1 MPFYKS
7 TILLFF
13 SIAFAKTT
21 QAQQLISGPL
31 IEGFGD
37 TFTVPEADLSA
48 DPEKIYKVV
57 FDIAQAPEDPA
68 ELNLYFN
75 TVARFLNMHAA
86 AGVPQQ
92 NLKPVLVVHG
102 SAAFDL
108 LKNEDYS
115 EKYGVDNPNLPLLE
129 AFHKLDI
136 PVILCG
142 QTAGKRNIPQEKRWG
157 HTQLALSAMTA
168 LIHYQDLGYALISF

>member
-7 TILLFF
+7 TLLLFF
-13 SIAFAKTT
+13 TIAFAKTT
-21 QAQQLISGPL
+21 QAQEFISGPL

-37 TFTVPEADLSA
+37 TFTVSEADLPA
-48 DPEKIYKVV
+48 DTKKIYKVV

-92 NLKPVLVVHG
+92 NLKPILVVHG
-102 SAAFDL
+102 SAAYDL
-108 LKNEDYS
+108 LKNEFYK
-115 EKYGVDNPNLPLLE
+115 EKFGVDNPNLSLLE
-129 AFHKLDI
+129 QFHKLGV

-142 QTAGKRNIPQEKRWG
+142 QTAAKREISKDKRWE